1 MENTVRNTARNILKN
16 ILKNLEVSSLI
27 LALVACA
34 APTSSNGNSVGF
46 ASLAGDGSSGISGK
60 ATLGPQCPVVS
71 VDNPCPDKPYAATL
85 IIRASS
91 GMEGIIKANENGE
104 FRQDLMAGEYQMIPQ
119 TPNAAYPRA
128 SEQKITVQ
136 KGQFTIVNVTYDTGI
151 R

>member
-16 ILKNLEVSSLI
+16 ILKNLGVSSLI

-34 APTSSNGNSVGF
+34 APSSSVGNSTGF
-46 ASLAGDGSSGISGK
+46 GSLAGDGSSGILGK

-71 VDNPCPDKPYAATL
+71 VDHPCPDKPYAATL
-85 IIRASS
+85 LIRASS
-91 GMEGIIKANENGE
+91 GVEGTLKTNDLGE
-104 FRQDLMAGEYQMIPQ
+104 FRQDLIPGEYQVIPQ
-119 TPNAAYPRA
+119 SPNAAYPRA

-136 KGQFTIVNVTYDTGI
+136 KGQFTTVNVAYDTGI